1 MKRLLALSVC
11 FVLAYSS
18 WLLAQGVQTGTITG
32 IVQSSD
38 GLSLPGVTVTATSP
52 SLQGQRTAVTD
63 VNGVYFIKGLPAGT
77 YSVKFE
83 IANFQTATSDSV
95 VLPLGDVAEVNQ
107 MLLVAART
115 EAVNV
120 VGEAP
125 SPLVSVTSSR
135 AVTKQEVDALP
146 IGRRPQDIAELTPGL
161 TNNTPNASQVS
172 IAGSTAYDNV
182 FMLNGVDI
190 NDNIFGTPNGLY
202 TEDAIQEVNVLTGG
216 ISAEWGRFAGG
227 VINIVTKSGG
237 NKFSGGFRENFSNP
251 KWIDETPRER
261 ANNVVHQDVL
271 SKYHEGTF
279 GGPIKLDRLWFF
291 SAGRYQS
298 DPTPGTFVQTGGSYT
313 RTDTTKRG
321 EIKLTGTLAPN
332 QTLSGDFTTNS
343 VRQKDRPSLN
353 AASSLDPSV
362 LVTGNFPNTLFVTTY
377 NGLLARKF
385 FATLQYSQK
394 KQQLQSG
401 GSSTEI
407 TASPFRTR
415 GVAAGVPPSLHYASP
430 FFSALD
436 PEDRNNKQFTGSV
449 SYSLAKRRTGTHD
462 VKGGGEFYR
471 ATNRGGNSQSAT
483 DYVFQ
488 SDYLV
493 VNGRPALDAS
503 NIPIPVF
510 TPGVSRVQ
518 NWMPTKGATINIDT
532 TSLYVQDHWV
542 ATRRLSVELGAR
554 FENVHGKAT
563 GDLLT
568 VDNMRKLM
576 PRLGIAYDVVGDGS
590 TTLQATYGHYS
601 GKYSENQ
608 YGHNTD
614 VANPSRVTYGYTGPA
629 GQGRDFAPGFDLR
642 NYATII
648 SASFPTAN
656 IFVAPDV
663 HSPTV
668 REFTLGLGREFGG
681 KGYAKAT
688 YQFRK
693 WYGFLED
700 FIQLSN
706 GIINVNRNG
715 ASVGDLTKV
724 IYGNATADEVD
735 RQYQGMILQTNY
747 RVRSNIRLNGE
758 YTLQI
763 KNNGNFDGEAA
774 NQPGIAS
781 LFGDYPEVLG
791 PALDRY
797 LPEGRLADYQRHKLR
812 VYGTYTLGDGTA
824 RFGTLDV
831 SPIWRVNSGQV
842 YSIFADG
849 VPLSAVQLAR
859 NPGYPANDINT
870 STSERLYFGPRG
882 VGDFKG
888 FGLLDLALTYGV
900 PVWKSA
906 RPWVKV
912 EFYNVLNN
920 QKQIAWD
927 KTVTP
932 DNNGP
937 KDANGLAVNYIEGPR
952 FGQATADN
960 QFPQPIPGQN
970 GGRLFRMALGIRF

>member
-1 MKRLLALSVC
+1 MKRLVGLAVC
-11 FVLAYSS
+11 ALLGLAPVVR
-18 WLLAQGVQTGTITG
+18 AQGVQTGTITG

-77 YSVKFE
+77 YSVSFD
-83 IANFQTATSDSV
+83 IASFQTAHADNV
-95 VLPLGDVAEVNQ
+95 VLPLGGTAELSQTMQVAGQTEV
-107 MLLVAART
+107 
-115 EAVNV
+115 VNV
-120 VGEAP
+120 TAEAP
-125 SPLVSVTSSR
+125 SAIASITVNR
-135 AVTKQEVDALP
+135 AVTKAEVDALP

-161 TNNTPNASQVS
+161 TNNTPNASQVT
-172 IAGSTAYDNV
+172 IAGSTAFDNV

-190 NDNIFGTPNGLY
+190 NDNVFGTPNGLY

-227 VINIVTKSGG
+227 VINIITKSGG
-237 NKFSGGFRENFSNP
+237 NDFSGSFRENFSNP

-261 ANNVVHQDVL
+261 ANNVVHRDVL

-279 GGPIKLDRLWFF
+279 GGPVKVDRLWFF
-291 SAGRYQS
+291 SAGRYQR

-321 EIKLTGTLAPN
+321 EIKLTGTLGSN

-343 VRQKDRPSLN
+343 VLQKDRPSLN

-362 LVTGNFPNTLFVTTY
+362 LVTGKFPNTLFVTTY
-377 NGLLARKF
+377 NGVVARRF

-415 GVAAGVPPSLHYASP
+415 GVVAGVPPSLHYAAP

-449 SYSLAKRRTGTHD
+449 SYTLSTRRAGTHD
-462 VKGGGEFYR
+462 VKGGGELYR

-483 DYVFQ
+483 NYVFQ

-493 VNGRPALDAS
+493 VNGAPAVDS
-503 NIPIPVF
+503 QGVPIPLF

-518 NWMPTKGATINIDT
+518 NWIPTRGATINIDT

-542 ATRRLSVELGAR
+542 AVPRLSLELGAR
-554 FENVHGKAT
+554 FENVHGRAT

-568 VDNMRKLM
+568 VDNTRKLM
-576 PRLGIAYDVVGDGS
+576 PRLGAAYDLTGDGR

-614 VANPSRVTYGYTGPA
+614 VGNPSRVTYGYTGPA
-629 GQGRDFAPGFDLR
+629 GQGRDFAAGFNLA
-642 NYATII
+642 NYGTII

-656 IFVAPDV
+656 IFVADDV
-663 HSPTV
+663 HSPTA
-668 REFTLGLGREFGG
+668 RELTLGLGRQFGDG
-681 KGYAKAT
+681 FARAT
-688 YQFRK
+688 YQWRK

-700 FIQLSN
+700 FITLSN
-706 GIINVNRNG
+706 GIVNVNKFG
-715 ASVGDLTKV
+715 ANVGDLTKV
-724 IYGNATADEVD
+724 IYGNAGEDEID
-735 RQYQGMILQTNY
+735 RNYQAVILQSHY
-747 RVRSNIRLNGE
+747 RVRQNIRVNAD
-758 YTLQI
+758 YTVQL
-763 KNNGNFDGEAA
+763 KNDGNFDGEAA
-774 NQPGIAS
+774 NQPGIPS
-781 LFGDYPEVLG
+781 LFGDYPEILAPSYG
-791 PALDRY
+791 RY

-812 VYGTYTLGDGTA
+812 VYGTYTVGGDGPLGA
-824 RFGTLDV
+824 LDI

-849 VPLSAVQLAR
+849 VPLTPIQLAR

-870 STSERLYFGPRG
+870 STSERLFFGERG
-882 VGDFKG
+882 VGQFKG
-888 FGLLDLALTYGV
+888 YGLFDLALTYRV

-912 EFYNVLNN
+912 EFYNLLNN
-920 QKQIAWD
+920 QKQIAFD

-937 KDANGLAVNYIEGPR
+937 KDANGLPLNYVQGPR
-952 FGQATADN
+952 FGQAVNDN

-970 GGRLFRMALGIRF
+970 GGRLFRMALGVRF